1 MHIAKVKLSAGVAWC
16 LHAVLFCLLVA
27 GCARQSVNAGTTADT
42 AKQPSNSDD
51 QTALVHQGK
60 LIFDETPKYA
70 SKYVGNRLACN
81 DCHIG
86 SGTGAYAAP
95 MIDMAG
101 LFPMFKARAG
111 HMISLQNRIQ
121 ECFSRSEAG
130 SPAPLDSPEMKALV
144 AYIDYLSKDQ
154 VKGKPYKGR
163 GFVKLPPLTADP
175 VHGKAVYAARC
186 AACHGADGAGVP
198 PILPAV

>member
-1 MHIAKVKLSAGVAWC
+1 MLRTRMPLRSGLLFSRATRHRASITNSDFAPFQQPRNEVSQPMHIAKVKLSAGVAWC

-60 LIFDETPKYA
+60 MIFDETPKYA

-86 SGTGAYAAP
+86 SSNAAYAPP
-95 MIDMAG
+95 MM
-101 LFPMFKARAG
+101 
-111 HMISLQNRIQ
+111 
-121 ECFSRSEAG
+121 
-130 SPAPLDSPEMKALV
+130 
-144 AYIDYLSKDQ
+144 
-154 VKGKPYKGR
+154 
-163 GFVKLPPLTADP
+163 
-175 VHGKAVYAARC
+175 
-186 AACHGADGAGVP
+186 
-198 PILPAV
+198 